1 MKLAG
6 FLLMPA
12 GWFIAVS
19 AVVLLHTVPAQTVFC
34 LLGFAIEIV
43 GFVFVAREHL
53 PKRKTKKE
61 FVGQTSWSAADLPV
75 SLTEDQK

>member
-19 AVVLLHTVPAQTVFC
+19 AIGLLHTLPAQTAFC
-34 LLGFAIEIV
+34 LAGMAIEIV
-43 GFVFVAREHL
+43 GFVFVARQHIPERRS
-53 PKRKTKKE
+53 K
-61 FVGQTSWSAADLPV
+61 SDA
-75 SLTEDQK
+75 